1 MIRADCS
8 SASAALTMALR
19 LRNLKTR
26 TALSIASVIA
36 AILVA
41 NGLYLI
47 LTKRIELRRDIESR
61 ALLFAS
67 LTTKPLCVGYDTYYS
82 SGFYKFQE
90 LLRSLLLLEPDV
102 EQVVVMSVDGRILFD
117 SADHMKDGQQLAP
130 GVPEVS
136 GRRVEGGERLE
147 AARGSEPRLIRGR
160 TLAGADTLE
169 VVAPYIEDWGRHRLS
184 VAYHVSYRKLGP
196 ATRRLVYATVGL
208 TLTSMLVAVLVAI
221 ALASRITRPLEEL
234 TAGAKGIAEGNF
246 DRRLALKSGDE
257 LQILAETFNYMTER
271 LKQNVEQ
278 LEESNRKLAAAN
290 DELKELD
297 RVKSDL
303 LANVSHELRTPLTA
317 IKGYTDYL
325 LDGKLGPVT
334 EKQERGLVVVQRN
347 LDRLSKSIN
356 ALLDFSRMELGRI
369 TLNVQPFNLAQI
381 VEALQTTLRSE
392 LEKKRIAF
400 VADVPADLPPV
411 VADRDK
417 LSQVFEN
424 LAINALKFTPEGG
437 RITVSAARV
446 GGLDRPL
453 VEVAVAD
460 TGIGIPDGQLG
471 KIFNRFHQVDGST
484 TRRFGGVGLGLAIVK
499 SILDAHGAGI
509 VVESEIGRGTSFRFT
524 LPLLTKGAEA
534 PGRED
539 RGTGAPEERTVLV
552 IDDDLELLRLA
563 KANLED
569 DGFTVLT
576 ATTGAEGTRVAA
588 RRLPDV
594 ILLDL
599 MLPDRSGLTVLQT
612 LKAEPATRHI
622 PVLVVSICDDGIHAL
637 SLGAAEWLR
646 KPVAREALTAA
657 LRRLLGSTRPGTP
670 TALLLDDEEPS
681 VALVSDILRAEG
693 FEVLAA
699 TGAAQAIESIER
711 ARPDLVLLD
720 LIRPQLSGFE
730 LLDALRRAPATAAVP
745 VIVLGAAV
753 DDGDTSRRVA
763 LPGLRRLGR
772 ATSLHDL
779 VTEVHRQAERRN
791 ALG

>member
-1 MIRADCS
+1 
-8 SASAALTMALR
+8 MAFR

-47 LTKRIELRRDIESR
+47 FTKRIELRRDIESR
-61 ALLFAS
+61 ALLFATLS
-67 LTTKPLCVGYDTYYS
+67 SKPLCVGYESYYS

-90 LLRSLLLLEPDV
+90 LLRNYLRLEPDIEGV
-102 EQVVVMSVDGRILFD
+102 AIINVNGQVLFD
-117 SADHMKDGQQLAP
+117 SADPAPDVSHQAAGPDGRQVVGA
-130 GVPEVS
+130 
-136 GRRVEGGERLE
+136 ERLD
-147 AARGSEPRLIRGR
+147 AVKSLEPRLIRGR
-160 TLAGADTLE
+160 DAGGRESLE
-169 VVAPYIEDWGRHRLS
+169 IVAPYIEDWGRHRLS
-184 VAYHVSYRKLGP
+184 VLYHVSFRKLAP
-196 ATRRLVYATVGL
+196 ATRSLIYATVGL
-208 TLTSMLVAVLVAI
+208 TLTSMLVSVLVAV

-234 TAGAKGIAEGNF
+234 TAGAKRIAEGSF
-246 DRRLALKSGDE
+246 DRRLSLRSGDE

-369 TLNVQPFNLAQI
+369 TLNVQPFNLAQV
-381 VEALQTTLRSE
+381 VEALHTTLRSE
-392 LEKKRIAF
+392 LEKKRILFASQ
-400 VADVPADLPPV
+400 VPADLPPV

-437 RITVSAARV
+437 RITVSAQAR
-446 GGLDRPL
+446 GGPDRP
-453 VEVAVAD
+453 VAEITVLD
-460 TGIGIPDGQLG
+460 TGIGIPEGQLG

-499 SILDAHGAGI
+499 SILDAHGAAI
-509 VVESEIGRGTSFRFT
+509 EVESEIGRGTAFRFT
-524 LPLLTKGAEA
+524 LPLLVKGAEVA
-534 PGRED
+534 GRED
-539 RGTGAPEERTVLV
+539 RPASSDARTVLV
-552 IDDDLELLRLA
+552 IDDDLDLLRLA
-563 KANLED
+563 KASLER

-599 MLPDRSGLTVLQT
+599 MLPDRSGLTVLQA
-612 LKAEPATRHI
+612 LKADGALTRHI
-622 PVLVVSICDDGIHAL
+622 PVLVVSISEEGIHAL
-637 SLGAAEWLR
+637 SLGAGEWLHR
-646 KPVAREALTAA
+646 PVDGDALAAA
-657 LRRLLGSTRPGTP
+657 LHRLLGAPRPEGA
-670 TALLLDDEEPS
+670 TALVVDDDEETIRR
-681 VALVSDILRAEG
+681 VSDRLRAEG
-693 FEVLAA
+693 LQVITARKP
-699 TGAAQAIESIER
+699 AQAIDVIEH
-711 ARPDLVLLD
+711 APPDLVLVD
-720 LIRPQLSGFE
+720 LMRPDLSGFE
-730 LLDALRRAPATAAVP
+730 VLDALRAAPATAAVP
-745 VIVLGAAV
+745 VIVMAAPVVDDEASRTLSLAGRRRLSKAV
-753 DDGDTSRRVA
+753 D
-763 LPGLRRLGR
+763 LR
-772 ATSLHDL
+772 AL
-779 VTEVHRQAERRN
+779 VTEVHRQASRHNMESREDRV
-791 ALG
+791 

>member
-1 MIRADCS
+1 
-8 SASAALTMALR
+8 MALR

-26 TALSIASVIA
+26 TALSIAAVIA

-41 NGLYLI
+41 NGFYVI
-47 LTKRIELRRDIESR
+47 LTKRIDLRRDIESR

-102 EQVVVMSVDGRILFD
+102 EQVVITDVEGRVLFD
-117 SADHMKDGQQLAP
+117 SADLL
-130 GVPEVS
+130 PEAQAS
-136 GRRVEGGERLE
+136 AMRREERRVEGAERRE
-147 AARGSEPRLIRGR
+147 AAKARKPRFIRGR
-160 TLAGADTLE
+160 TPDGAETLE

-208 TLTSMLVAVLVAI
+208 TLASMLVAVLVAI

-246 DRRLALKSGDE
+246 DRRLLLKSGDE

-278 LEESNRKLAAAN
+278 LEESNRKLAGAN

-317 IKGYTDYL
+317 IKGYTDYI

-369 TLNVQPFNLAQI
+369 SLNVQPFNLAQI

-392 LEKKRIAF
+392 LEKKRITFLAQ
-400 VADVPADLPPV
+400 VPSDLPPV

-437 RITVSAARV
+437 RITVSAARCGV
-446 GGLDRPL
+446 PDRPL
-453 VEVAVAD
+453 NY
-460 TGIGIPDGQLG
+460 Q
-471 KIFNRFHQVDGST
+471 H
-484 TRRFGGVGLGLAIVK
+484 TRR
-499 SILDAHGAGI
+499 S
-509 VVESEIGRGTSFRFT
+509 
-524 LPLLTKGAEA
+524 P
-534 PGRED
+534 
-539 RGTGAPEERTVLV
+539 
-552 IDDDLELLRLA
+552 
-563 KANLED
+563 
-569 DGFTVLT
+569 
-576 ATTGAEGTRVAA
+576 
-588 RRLPDV
+588 
-594 ILLDL
+594 
-599 MLPDRSGLTVLQT
+599 
-612 LKAEPATRHI
+612 
-622 PVLVVSICDDGIHAL
+622 
-637 SLGAAEWLR
+637 
-646 KPVAREALTAA
+646 
-657 LRRLLGSTRPGTP
+657 
-670 TALLLDDEEPS
+670 
-681 VALVSDILRAEG
+681 
-693 FEVLAA
+693 
-699 TGAAQAIESIER
+699 
-711 ARPDLVLLD
+711 
-720 LIRPQLSGFE
+720 
-730 LLDALRRAPATAAVP
+730 
-745 VIVLGAAV
+745 
-753 DDGDTSRRVA
+753 
-763 LPGLRRLGR
+763 
-772 ATSLHDL
+772 
-779 VTEVHRQAERRN
+779 HRQ
-791 ALG
+791 

>member
-1 MIRADCS
+1 
-8 SASAALTMALR
+8 MALR

-26 TALSIASVIA
+26 TALSIAAVIA

-41 NGLYLI
+41 NGFYLI
-47 LTKRIELRRDIESR
+47 LTKRIDLRRDIESR

-102 EQVVVMSVDGRILFD
+102 EQVVITGVDGRVLFD
-117 SADHMKDGQQLAP
+117 SADLR
-130 GVPEVS
+130 PEAQAS
-136 GRRVEGGERLE
+136 AMRREERRVEGAERLE
-147 AARGSEPRLIRGR
+147 AAKAREPRLIRGR
-160 TLAGADTLE
+160 SPDGAETLE

-196 ATRRLVYATVGL
+196 ATRRLVYATAGL
-208 TLTSMLVAVLVAI
+208 TLASMLVAVLVAI

-246 DRRLALKSGDE
+246 DRRLLLKSGDE

-278 LEESNRKLAAAN
+278 LEESNRKLAGAN

-317 IKGYTDYL
+317 IKGYTDYI

-369 TLNVQPFNLAQI
+369 SLNVQPFNLAQI

-392 LEKKRIAF
+392 LEKKRITFLAQ
-400 VADVPADLPPV
+400 VPSDLPPV

-437 RITVSAARV
+437 RITVSAARC
-446 GGLDRPL
+446 GAPDRPL
-453 VEVAVAD
+453 VEVEVAD

-509 VVESEIGRGTSFRFT
+509 AVESEIGRGTRFRFT
-524 LPLLTKGAEA
+524 LPLLAKGAEA

-539 RGTGAPEERTVLV
+539 RGAAGEERTVLV
-552 IDDDLELLRLA
+552 IDDDLDLLRLA
-563 KANLED
+563 KSNLEQ
-569 DGFTVLT
+569 DGFQVLT
-576 ATTGAEGTRVAA
+576 ATTGAEGTRIAA

-612 LKAEPATRHI
+612 LKAEAATRHI
-622 PVLVVSICDDGIHAL
+622 PILLVSNCDDGIHAL
-637 SLGAAEWLR
+637 SLGPAEWLR
-646 KPVAREALTAA
+646 KPAAGDALAA
-657 LRRLLGSTRPGTP
+657 TLHRLLGRTRAGTP
-670 TALLLDDEEPS
+670 TALLLDDDEAS
-681 VALVSDILRAEG
+681 VALVSDALRAEG
-693 FEVLAA
+693 FRVLA
-699 TGAAQAIESIER
+699 TGTAAAAIDALEGVK
-711 ARPDLVLLD
+711 PDVVLLD
-720 LIRPQLSGFE
+720 LVRPQLSAFD
-730 LLDALRRAPATAAVP
+730 LLDALRRSPATAAVP
-745 VIVLGAAV
+745 VVVLGAAL
-753 DDGDTSRRVA
+753 DDDEASRRVA
-763 LPGLRRLGR
+763 LAGLRRLGR
-772 ATSLHDL
+772 TPSLHDL
-779 VTEVHRQAERRN
+779 VAEVHRQAERRG
-791 ALG
+791 ALS